1 MLESFLT
8 DEFKYEKLTE
18 EDQKKRGILG
28 RLVGVIADSANPTR
42 NGRKYGKE
50 LWEKLFE
57 NPIMKERINNR
68 CCFGELGHPADREE
82 TDIEKIA
89 ICLAEVPKFNKQ
101 GQLCGVFDILDTPN
115 GRILKSLCDYGCNI
129 GVSSRGSGDI
139 ITDFDG
145 QESVD
150 PNTYTCEGWD
160 AVLIPAVTAARP
172 KYVNE
177 ALDKKRYNKSLRE
190 KLQESINNATPDNK
204 KVIEESLETLGINLN
219 EDAYTKDELI
229 NKFGTDNLDIINA
242 GNEEDVTLAEPKY
255 YRLQV
260 YVPGDPETGMIDDK
274 FDIIKVIKAN
284 SLDEAEDILKTDKE
298 NFGGYVVEATKED
311 FDDYN
316 DNNGSYSE
324 TIKEEEVNE
333 SLNESASDDKLLDD
347 LCNDILDYF
356 IEQGYSIESDNWFGF
371 NNWKEVKDDLAFIG
385 SDLYEIGE
393 GLIQE
398 FKGYFKLIDRLAAN
412 AKKRGSDFDHY
423 DDPEY
428 ALFKDWYNSLTR
440 IFDRLN
446 KETMGES
453 LFNRKLNSMAVA
465 DNKAVVEELQKALK
479 QNNILEKQIMSLQEK
494 LSVSNAEAKESG
506 DYKKKYINS
515 ISKLSES
522 NKKIKALELKNTKLD
537 EKFNEY
543 KKSLD
548 SYREAYNQQ
557 KDKINSLKTSLN
569 ESISNKE
576 DLNSLR
582 ESYEQ
587 KLGDLKKSSD
597 IKIKNYDRQIA
608 QSKSIIED
616 LKKKVTSVINKY
628 ISIKADMS
636 GSTVNEVLSRLPENY
651 TLSDIDNIC
660 EDLENYNLSL
670 NGLPFSTMREDY
682 SFRAKSPKRE
692 PILNIVNNPNDEID
706 DQLKNLMKN
715 LL

>member
-18 EDQKKRGILG
+18 EDQKRRGILG

-50 LWEKLFE
+50 LWEKLFD
-57 NPIMKERINNR
+57 NPIMKERIQNR

-160 AVLIPAVTAARP
+160 AVLIPAVSAARP
-172 KYVNE
+172 KYVTE
-177 ALDKKRYNKSLRE
+177 ALDKTRYNKSLRQ
-190 KLQESINNATPDNK
+190 KLQESLDKATPDDR
-204 KVIEESLETLGINLN
+204 KVMQEGLDSIGISLN
-219 EDAYTKDELI
+219 EKAYTKDELMD
-229 NKFGTDNLDIINA
+229 KFGTDNLDIINA
-242 GNEEDVTLAEPKY
+242 GNEEDVTLIEEPKY
-255 YRLQV
+255 FKLQV
-260 YVPGDPETGMIDDK
+260 YTPGDAETGMTGDK
-274 FDIIKVIKAN
+274 FDVIRVIKAT
-284 SLDEAEDILKTDKE
+284 SLEDAENILSTDKE
-298 NFGGYVVEATKED
+298 NFGGDILEATEEE
-311 FDDYN
+311 FDIYN
-316 DNNGSYSE
+316 DNNGAYTE
-324 TIKEEEVNE
+324 TVDVEVEESLDIKEEVSIPSEFLMRDAKDFLKNPNV
-333 SLNESASDDKLLDD
+333 SARWS
-347 LCNDILDYF
+347 NAYT
-356 IEQGYSIESDNWFGF
+356 E
-371 NNWKEVKDDLAFIG
+371 EVKDFIK
-385 SDLYEIGE
+385 EIGKE
-393 GLIQE
+393 NI
-398 FKGYFKLIDRLAAN
+398 
-412 AKKRGSDFDHY
+412 
-423 DDPEY
+423 
-428 ALFKDWYNSLTR
+428 
-440 IFDRLN
+440 LN
-446 KETMGES
+446 DEVKE
-453 LFNRKLNSMAVA
+453 NMAVA
-465 DNKAVVEELQKALK
+465 DNKAVVEELQKVLK
-479 QNNILEKQIMSLQEK
+479 QNQFLEKRVMNLQEK
-494 LSVSNAEAKESG
+494 LSVSSAEVKEVE
-506 DYKKKYINS
+506 DYKKKYSNS

-522 NKKIKALELKNTKLD
+522 NRKIKALEVKNTKLN
-537 EKFNEY
+537 EQFNEY

-557 KDKINSLKTSLN
+557 KDKISSLKTSLN
-569 ESISNKE
+569 ESLSNKDE
-576 DLNSLR
+576 INSLK

-587 KLGDLKKSSD
+587 KLGDIKKSSD
-597 IKIKNYDRQIA
+597 IKIKNYDKQLA
-608 QSKSIIED
+608 QNKIIIED
-616 LKKKVTSVINKY
+616 LKKKVTSVVNKY

-651 TLSDIDNIC
+651 TLSDIDSVC